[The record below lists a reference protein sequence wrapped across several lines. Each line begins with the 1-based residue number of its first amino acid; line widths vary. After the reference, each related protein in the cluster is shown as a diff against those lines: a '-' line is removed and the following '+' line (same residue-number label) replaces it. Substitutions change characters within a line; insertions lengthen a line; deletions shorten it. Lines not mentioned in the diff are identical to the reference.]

1 MPGTEASLKEK
12 QFSLTHLK
20 IELARIDLLISNAV
34 RLWQLAGQDTAD
46 QFRGLYISPDEA
58 ASLTKRS
65 LGSSWG
71 TGISLSSAE
80 SQQYEKA
87 LKEICAELDGIIKQ
101 AQTQSVRL
109 RLSFLKEAFG
119 LTSFEM
125 DAFLICLAPALDLR
139 YERLYGFLQDDVTHK
154 LPGVELILNLL
165 LPPGIARLQH
175 LDSFRDHAPLIR
187 LQLLQKADMNSGNG
201 YSLLKQDLYV
211 PPEIVSWL
219 LGEYRPGK
227 KLVDVLNFSQ
237 TEPDLDG
244 FSLTEISRLDWQAVE
259 TSHAVLAFYGPD
271 AAQMMNAARQIAG
284 RLGKP
289 LMVADLSAMQSVEE
303 LSGPAALRLVFR
315 DALLEGAIP
324 CFMGWDHLLGGEGII
339 QESIFSELDSFSH
352 VMIACSVSPWRT
364 QRGKLKGDRPLLWWP
379 FTLPSAAE
387 RRRIW
392 QQSLEGVGEVKMET
406 FDLLAGQ
413 FTLTTSQIETAA
425 WTAKNIA
432 FQNGRAVT
440 SEDLF
445 EAARLHSSHHL
456 DNLAVKI
463 EPRYRWEDIV
473 LPEDEMSVLREIV
486 STVRGRPLVLE
497 TWGLGEKLVASTGIS
512 ALFAGPPGTGKTL
525 AAQVIAAELGMDI
538 YKVDLST
545 IVSKYIGETEK
556 NLERIFSQARNSNA
570 ILFFDEADAI
580 FGKRSEV
587 KDAHDRYANIEVG
600 YLLQRMETY
609 DGVVVLATNLR
620 SNLDEAFTRRLQFV
634 VDFPFPDEAQRLEIW
649 QVLFPSG
656 MPRDEN
662 IDFELLA
669 KRFKLAGGSIRNA
682 IVSAAFLA
690 ASQETKVGTQH
701 LMHGVRR
708 ELQKMGRLINE
719 QDLKIER

>member
-1 MPGTEASLKEK
+1 MPDIAVATKEK
-12 QFSLTHLK
+12 QLSLKHLQT
-20 IELARIDLLISNAV
+20 ELTRIDLIIGNAV
-34 RLWQLAGQDTAD
+34 QRWQLAGQDTTD
-46 QFRGLYISPDEA
+46 QFRGLYISSEEA
-58 ASLTKRS
+58 AALVKRPM
-65 LGSSWG
+65 GSSWG
-71 TGISLSSAE
+71 TGISLSSE
-80 SQQYEKA
+80 ETQVFKA
-87 LKEICAELDGIIKQ
+87 ALGEVSTKLNQILEQ
-101 AQTQSVRL
+101 AQAQSIRL
-109 RLSFLKEAFG
+109 CLPFLKEAFG
-119 LTSFEM
+119 LSSFEM

-154 LPGVELILNLL
+154 LPGVELLLNLL
-165 LPPGIARLQH
+165 LQPGIERLHH

-187 LQLLQKADMNSGNG
+187 HRLLEKSNSVPDNG

-211 PPEIVSWL
+211 PQEIVSWL
-219 LGEYRPGK
+219 LGTYRPGK
-227 KLVDVLNFSQ
+227 KLAGVLHLTR
-237 TEPDLDG
+237 TESDSNG
-244 FSLTEISRLDWQAVE
+244 FLPSGISDRNWKAIE
-259 TSHAVLAFYGPD
+259 SSRAVLAFYGPD
-271 AAQMMNAARQIAG
+271 PSQMVNTARQIAG

-289 LMVADLSAMQSVEE
+289 LMVADLNAIASVEG
-303 LSGPAALRLVFR
+303 LSHPAALHLIFR

-324 CFMGWDHLLGGEGII
+324 CLVGWNNFLSQEGTVP
-339 QESIFSELDSFSH
+339 ENIFSELDYFSNMM
-352 VMIACSVSPWRT
+352 VLCSASPWRS
-364 QRGKLKGDRPLLWWP
+364 QSGKLTGERPLLWWG
-379 FTLPSAAE
+379 FSLPSTAE
-387 RRRIW
+387 RRLAW
-392 QQSLEGVGEVKMET
+392 QQSLKGTGNVTDEE
-406 FDLLAGQ
+406 FNLLAGQ
-413 FTLTTSQIETAA
+413 FTLTISQIENAV
-425 WTAKNIA
+425 WTAKNTA
-432 FQNGRAVT
+432 FQNGQAVT

-473 LPEDEMSVLREIV
+473 LPEDDMAVLHEIV
-486 STVRGRPLVLE
+486 STVRGRALVLE

-545 IVSKYIGETEK
+545 VVSKYIGETEK

-609 DGVVVLATNLR
+609 DGVVILATNLR
-620 SNLDEAFTRRLQFV
+620 ANLDEAFTRRLQFV
-634 VDFPFPDEAQRLEIW
+634 VDFPFPDETQRLEIW

-656 MPRDEN
+656 VPREDN
-662 IDFELLA
+662 IDFKLLA

-690 ASQETKVGTQH
+690 ASEEIPVGTHH
-701 LMHGVRR
+701 LLHGVRR